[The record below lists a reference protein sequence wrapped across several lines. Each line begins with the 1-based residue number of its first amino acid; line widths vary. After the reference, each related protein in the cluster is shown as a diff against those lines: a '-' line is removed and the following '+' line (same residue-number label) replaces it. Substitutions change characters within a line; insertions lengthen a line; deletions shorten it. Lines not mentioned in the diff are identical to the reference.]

1 MFSDIIGYT
10 RVMQKD
16 ELLGRSRVRRYRDV
30 LDLEVGKHEG
40 EVMQHYGDGSLTI
53 FESAVQAVQ
62 CAIAIQSALADSPA
76 VPLRI
81 GIHLGDIVIDRG
93 DIYGDSVNIASR
105 FESLG
110 INRSIMVS
118 APVVRELVSHPE
130 LKTTRLGSFYLKNVK
145 KPRLVFAV
153 RGERLLV
160 PTVAEVMANPHVLKQ
175 KGTKRKKFKY
185 YSIGVIL
192 SVVLLLVLDYSFSYM
207 IFSARNDPSIAVLP
221 FADLS
226 QEGDHEWFCD
236 GMMEQIISD
245 LVKIQQLKVIA
256 RTSSLKYKKTSKTI
270 PEIGEELGVNHILEG
285 SVRTND
291 DKVRISAQLVKV
303 ANGFHVW
310 EQVYEKDFSD
320 FFDVQDDVSS
330 AIAGALHVEMIEEQ
344 PRIRLRSANQ
354 DEDAKTKDLEAIKLY
369 QLARYHYEQY
379 DSWAS
384 REFQTGLDLYDRCI
398 AANPEFIDAYIG
410 KANLLLAIAWRRHVE
425 PGLIK
430 AQIIDC
436 VENAS
441 RIDPSSGL
449 VHEVLGRLA
458 WLYEHDFNL
467 ARRHYQMAIQFA
479 PGYDVTYGSYAW
491 LLYVNG
497 HFEQAKEIQR
507 EAINLNPLNSGYHGV
522 LAEIY
527 LIEEKFD
534 SALSQYQSNLDLFP
548 DDVYSTW
555 GLACTRGFRGEY
567 DEAIQMINS
576 IPGYEDNN
584 FATAYF
590 AAEKGDTAYARSILN
605 VQKKR
610 HHIIPYEWKWTT
622 AVIHTAL
629 GEHDQAIDLLEET
642 PHDLMYCALWFRPLR
657 KDLRF
662 RSILEEYGFDPSK
675 FPN

>member
-10 RVMQKD
+10 RVMQRD
-16 ELLGRSRVRRYRDV
+16 ELLGRSRVRRYREV
-30 LDLEVGKHEG
+30 LGNEVGKHNG
-40 EVMQHYGDGSLTI
+40 KVIHHYGDGSLTI
-53 FESAVQAVQ
+53 FESAVQAVR
-62 CAIAIQSALADSPA
+62 CAQAIQSALADSPA

-81 GIHLGDIVIDRG
+81 GIHLGDIVIDQG

-130 LKTTRLGSFYLKNVK
+130 FKTVRLGSFYLKNVR

-153 RGERLLV
+153 SGERLLV
-160 PTVAEVMANPHVLKQ
+160 PTIAEIVANPHVIKQ
-175 KGTKRKKFKY
+175 KVFPRNRLRY
-185 YSIGVIL
+185 WIAAIL
-192 SVVLLLVLDYSFSYM
+192 SASLFLMVDYLFLHQ
-207 IFSARNDPSIAVLP
+207 IFTPRVEPSIAVLP

-256 RTSSLKYKKTSKTI
+256 RTSTLKYKKTSKTI

-285 SVRTND
+285 SVRADN

-310 EQVYEKDFSD
+310 EQVYEKDFGD

-330 AIAGALHVEMIEEQ
+330 AIAGALHVEMIEQQ
-344 PRIRLRSANQ
+344 PKARLRSADQRRDTRNN
-354 DEDAKTKDLEAIKLY
+354 DLEAMKLY

-384 REFQTGLDLYDRCI
+384 LEFRTGLDLFDRSI
-398 AANPEFIDAYIG
+398 AANPDFIDAYIG
-410 KANLLLAIAWRRHVE
+410 KANMLLAIAWRRHVE
-425 PGLIK
+425 PGLVK

-436 VENAS
+436 VNNAS

-458 WLYEHDFNL
+458 WLYEHDFDL
-467 ARRHYQMAIQFA
+467 AERHYKMAIEFA

-507 EAINLNPLNSGYHGV
+507 EAIKLNPLNSGYHAV

-527 LIEEKFD
+527 LLDEKND

-555 GLACTRGFRGEY
+555 GLACTHGFRGEY

-590 AAEKGDTAYARSILN
+590 AAQKGDTVYARSILDI
-605 VQKKR
+605 QKKR
-610 HHIIPYEWKWTT
+610 HNLIPYEWKWPT

-629 GEHDQAIDLLEET
+629 GEYDEAIALLEET
-642 PHDLMYCALWFRPLR
+642 PHDLMYSALWFRPLR
-657 KDLRF
+657 KDPRF
-662 RSILEEYGFDPSK
+662 RSLLADYGFDSSK